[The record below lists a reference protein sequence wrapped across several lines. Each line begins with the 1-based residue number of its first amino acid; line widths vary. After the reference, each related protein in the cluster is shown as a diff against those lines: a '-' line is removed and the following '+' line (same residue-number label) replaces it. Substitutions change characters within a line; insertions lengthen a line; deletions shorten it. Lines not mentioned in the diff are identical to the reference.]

1 MPNVLK
7 VFLENGQTKSF
18 KYDNKTTVKVSRLIA
33 SQVFFSFVCIRRVRL
48 NLDPRFLYMKSA
60 HSAFRVGRYG
70 CLCTLHWVLMFIWRC
85 LLCTE
90 VLRSCSPL
98 AFHFEGIIS
107 IGLNIYTSSSV
118 ALHVHHRTHVFVCA
132 GVRTVYALCSCFFC
146 MYAYGC
152 PYGRLLANPSCFSS
166 HTTHINFPLSPVSP
180 SRSLEPALTVFLGE
194 IISSNTWQS
203 HEVRTAGRERKSK
216 REKKEARVVRLELD
230 SRKGTNRI
238 VHKHALSTRVPPP
251 SYRLSTRSYGLIV
264 DLFAPRRRSLPSPE
278 SP

>member
-18 KYDNKTTVKVSRLIA
+18 KYDNKTTVKVSRLFA
-33 SQVFFSFVCIRRVRL
+33 SQVFFFSFVCIRRVRL
-48 NLDPRFLYMKSA
+48 NLDRRFLYMKSA

-70 CLCTLHWVLMFIWRC
+70 CLCTSHWVLMFIWRC

-118 ALHVHHRTHVFVCA
+118 ALHVCISARMCVCVRGCVLYMLCVHV
-132 GVRTVYALCSCFFC
+132 FFC

-166 HTTHINFPLSPVSP
+166 HTTHINFPISPVSP
-180 SRSLEPALTVFLGE
+180 PRSLEPALTVFLGE

-203 HEVRTAGRERKSK
+203 HEVRTAGRERTSK
-216 REKKEARVVRLELD
+216 RGKKKRPEWSGWNWIAGEEQ
-230 SRKGTNRI
+230 I
-238 VHKHALSTRVPPP
+238 ELST
-251 SYRLSTRSYGLIV
+251 STR
-264 DLFAPRRRSLPSPE
+264 
-278 SP
+278 